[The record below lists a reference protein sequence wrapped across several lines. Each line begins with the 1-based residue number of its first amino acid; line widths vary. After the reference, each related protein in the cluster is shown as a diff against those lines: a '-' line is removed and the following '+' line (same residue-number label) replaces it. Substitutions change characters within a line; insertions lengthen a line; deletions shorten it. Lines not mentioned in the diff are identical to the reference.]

1 MRRYMLVVKATPE
14 FEAGSFPD
22 QAFEA
27 EAARYLSELAQ
38 AGALVACDRLQP
50 SSQGKRVHYKAGQ
63 FTVTDGPFA
72 ETKELVAGY
81 CLIRAASLEEAV
93 AWARRMPFRSGDVD
107 VRPLFE
113 LSDFPVDPAEQLG
126 GWRDREAA
134 HTNPTRKR
142 GRQGNAVTPS
152 LARRVS
158 VPPKRQ
164 TELPPPP
171 LKVDRRGP
179 SPIGSAG
186 GPSTHASGQPRA
198 RLTYIPPARQPG
210 TTRYLGLLKADRDTE
225 AGVMPGEKAL
235 AAMGAFIDEASK
247 SGILLSGEGLQPSS
261 QSARVRFS
269 GSQRLVTDG
278 PFTET
283 KELVAGYAILQFA
296 TPAEALAWTKRF
308 VQVDAPGRLNEECEC
323 ELRPIVD

>member
-14 FEAGSFPD
+14 FEAGTFPD

-27 EAARYLSELAQ
+27 EAARYLSELDK

-50 SSQGKRVHYKAGQ
+50 SSQGQRVHYKAGQ
-63 FTVTDGPFA
+63 FTVTDGPFT

-81 CLIRAASLEEAV
+81 CLIRAASLAEAV

-113 LSDFPVDPAEQLG
+113 LSDFPVDPAEQPG
-126 GWRDREAA
+126 GWRDREAEMQA
-134 HTNPTRKR
+134 
-142 GRQGNAVTPS
+142 A
-152 LARRVS
+152 A
-158 VPPKRQ
+158 
-164 TELPPPP
+164 
-171 LKVDRRGP
+171 
-179 SPIGSAG
+179 
-186 GPSTHASGQPRA
+186 
-198 RLTYIPPARQPG
+198 PPARQPG
-210 TTRYLGLLKADRDTE
+210 TTRYLGMLKADRDTE

-235 AAMGAFIDEASK
+235 AAMGAFIDEAAK

-261 QSARVRFS
+261 QSARVHFS
-269 GSQRLVTDG
+269 GNQRLVTDG

-283 KELVAGYAILQFA
+283 KELVTGYAILQFA

-323 ELRPIVD
+323 ELRPIME